1 MRQAAQTGEEKF
13 AFGHLVLPFAEKD
26 QIEAS
31 AVERTIERIRPAY
44 VQLERA
50 PAVVVA
56 DDEAVGTHVR
66 FPARN
71 VVQIRHRQHGQAAVD
86 RLRDAAGEGVG
97 DAADV
102 RPAGIGVRIAERAE
116 HPRQI
121 VRPRQ
126 IPRNAVFAAVSAPA
140 VVDLRTDVA
149 GERGKIPVVQSP
161 ECAGALEQI
170 LQTVGQREVVPLHT
184 V

>member
-1 MRQAAQTGEEKF
+1 M
-13 AFGHLVLPFAEKD
+13 
-26 QIEAS
+26 
-31 AVERTIERIRPAY
+31 
-44 VQLERA
+44 
-50 PAVVVA
+50 
-56 DDEAVGTHVR
+56 
-66 FPARN
+66 
-71 VVQIRHRQHGQAAVD
+71 QIRHRQHGQAAVD

-126 IPRNAVFAAVSAPA
+126 IPRNAVFAAVRAPA

-170 LQTVGQREVVPLHT
+170 LQAVGQREVVPLHT
-184 V
+184 VQEGAAAGQQIGFRHNGNLLYILFIAFRRPAGP